1 MVHRHHKAE
10 HPMRTPIRHLV
21 AATVGVLVLS
31 TSATAASAYPEA
43 PQTAAID
50 GTCEGELRRLHDQA
64 RADAGVAP
72 LREDPAFDQVSRAW
86 AANLAQTGN
95 LAHNPSYVGQIARY
109 VPDWQRMTENVG
121 YASSASQLHQAYMN
135 SPGHRA
141 NILDRSVQRV
151 GIGCV
156 RDADGRMWSALNFVD
171 AASAITDRR
180 PTPFRSAGDAS
191 SRLRWWLLAEG
202 PSAAEVDSDAA
213 QLLGSWSAADLAAHL
228 AGSSLHD
235 LRVPGAARLYGGAF
249 DRTPDASGLNFW
261 VQRRQQG
268 WGLPRMAN
276 YFAASSEF
284 QRTYGQLD
292 DQAFVEQ
299 IYRNVLDREAD
310 ADGADYWVGRLRD
323 GATRGD
329 VLLGFTE
336 TKENREAT
344 ISDTTV
350 SWAFAQMLGRE
361 ATDAERL
368 QWVTRLDLGT
378 ATAATVVRSL
388 AGSAGFS
395 DRVAAGGYD

>member
-1 MVHRHHKAE
+1 MS
-10 HPMRTPIRHLV
+10 TPIRHLV
-21 AATVGVLVLS
+21 AAAVGILVLA
-31 TSATAASAYPEA
+31 TSATAASAYPDSPRA
-43 PQTAAID
+43 AAID

-64 RADAGVAP
+64 RATAGLPP

-86 AANLAQTGN
+86 AANLARTGT

-109 VPDWQRMTENVG
+109 VPDWQKMTENVG
-121 YASSASQLHQAYMN
+121 YASTASRLHQAYMD

-156 RDADGRMWSALNFVD
+156 RDANGRMWSALNFVD
-171 AASAITDRR
+171 AGSAISDRR

-213 QLLGSWSAADLAAHL
+213 QLLRSWSAADLAVHL

-249 DRTPDASGLNFW
+249 DRTPDAPGLNFW
-261 VQRRQQG
+261 VQRRQMG

-276 YFAASSEF
+276 YFATSSEF
-284 QRTYGQLD
+284 QRMYGELD
-292 DQAFVEQ
+292 DRAFVLQ
-299 IYRNVLDREAD
+299 VYRNVLDREAD
-310 ADGADYWVGRLRD
+310 AGGANYWVGRLRD

-336 TKENREAT
+336 TRENREAT
-344 ISDTTV
+344 LSDTTV
-350 SWAFAQMLGRE
+350 SWAFAQMLGRV
-361 ATDAERL
+361 ATDVERTTWTTNL
-368 QWVTRLDLGT
+368 ELGT
-378 ATAATVVRSL
+378 ATPATLVRWL
-388 AGSAGFS
+388 AGTNAFAQ
-395 DRVAAGGYD
+395 RVAAGGYV